1 MLFRRVR
8 NGFAF
13 HTPYHTTEITRELAE
28 APDLSMGPVCS
39 TQRGVEMAKLS
50 GFTLFKFLTIAIT
63 VAAITAI
70 GGAAAE
76 QLVSPGRDRIRV
88 SLSQPMPD
96 VPSTSTVIYL
106 PIIAKPAQ
114 QQPQQEGAQLT
125 LSDTVASPGKPIT
138 VTVTNHTTS
147 TLAAYN
153 HESLCSI
160 FTIQRRNENQDG
172 WDNVLECVL
181 ETPTVPVAIP
191 PGESRSLTFNG
202 GPHFLD
208 LGALEPGVYRV
219 ELSYKLVDELGDID
233 RDEIPWQTAFSPI
246 FTISP

>member
-1 MLFRRVR
+1 M
-8 NGFAF
+8 
-13 HTPYHTTEITRELAE
+13 AE
-28 APDLSMGPVCS
+28 APDLSTGPVRS
-39 TQRGVEMAKLS
+39 TQKGVEMAKLS
-50 GFTLFKFLTIAIT
+50 GFTLFKLLPIAIA
-63 VAAITAI
+63 VATISAM

-76 QLVSPGRDRIRV
+76 QLTSPDRNHIRV
-88 SLSQPMPD
+88 SLSQLTPGA
-96 VPSTSTVIYL
+96 PSTSTVIYL

-125 LSDTVASPGKPIT
+125 LSDTAASPGQPIT

-172 WDNVLECVL
+172 WDDVLECVL

-191 PGESRSLTFNG
+191 PGESMSLTFNG
-202 GPHFLD
+202 GPHVLD
-208 LGALEPGVYRV
+208 PGALEPGVYRV
-219 ELSYKLVDELGDID
+219 EFSYKLVNEIGDID